1 MLMFNWGRVSLEIPE
16 EGFFVPCATFVADE
30 YYFLDAGPNDVVIDT
45 GAYVGDFTVKA
56 AARARLVIAIEP
68 DPGMGK
74 GMKRLFAISKR
85 ET

>member
-1 MLMFNWGRVSLEIPE
+1 MWGTSPS
-16 EGFFVPCATFVADE
+16 
-30 YYFLDAGPNDVVIDT
+30 
-45 GAYVGDFTVKA
+45 KA
-56 AARARLVIAIEP
+56 AERAKLVIAVEP